1 MICILSLD
9 FKQTYIKDFILKE
22 VIKILKKFLFIG
34 IIPVFLL
41 AGCMPGTTGGT
52 ADLFGGAVIETGQS
66 DVAPTG
72 AEYEILFNKEVTNVH
87 NSVVAIMSLNNS
99 GNVNNDVDI
108 SQNEM
113 IVCEEALNNFNK
125 TYKTINDTLPAKGW
139 EEKKD
144 DFIKT
149 LKAIIETTQ
158 DSIDSKKLNTK
169 TLRSL
174 EISLAALTGTDSG
187 ATSLNF

>member
-1 MICILSLD
+1 M
-9 FKQTYIKDFILKE
+9 
-22 VIKILKKFLFIG
+22 KKLFLLG
-34 IIPVFLL
+34 LMPVFLL

-66 DVAPTG
+66 DIAPSGT
-72 AEYEILFNKEVTNVH
+72 EYEVLFNKEVTNVH
-87 NSVVAIMSLNNS
+87 NSVVGLLSLNNS

-108 SQNEM
+108 SENEM

-125 TYKTINDTLPAKGW
+125 TYKTIDETLPAKGW

-144 DFIKT
+144 SFLRV
-149 LKAIIETTQ
+149 LKAIIETTEKSM
-158 DSIDSKKLNTK
+158 DTKKLK
-169 TLRSL
+169 TGALKNMETGLST
-174 EISLAALTGTDSG
+174 LTGTDSG